1 MYIKIRVI
9 PSSKREVI
17 NKIDEENYEIKVKQE
32 PKNNAVNKRL
42 IEIMRDEYKQAKI
55 IRIISGHRSPSK
67 IISIDV

>member
-17 NKIDEENYEIKVKQE
+17 NRIDEENYEIKVKQE

-42 IEIMRDEYKQAKI
+42 IEIMRDIYKQAKI
-55 IRIISGHRSPSK
+55 VRIISGHRSPSK

>member
-1 MYIKIRVI
+1 MYIKIKVI
-9 PSSKREVI
+9 PSSRKEVI
-17 NKIDEENYEIKVKQE
+17 DKIDEENYEIKVKQE

-42 IEIMRDEYKQAKI
+42 VEIMRDIYKNAKI

>member
-1 MYIKIRVI
+1 MYIKIKVI

-17 NKIDEENYEIKVKQE
+17 DKIDEENYEIKVKQE

-42 IEIMRDEYKQAKI
+42 IEIMRDIYKNAKI

>member
-17 NKIDEENYEIKVKQE
+17 NRIDEENYEIKVKQE

-42 IEIMRDEYKQAKI
+42 IEIMRDIYKQAKI

>member
-1 MYIKIRVI
+1 MYIKIKVI

-17 NKIDEENYEIKVKQE
+17 DKIDEENYEIKVKQE

-42 IEIMRDEYKQAKI
+42 VEIMRDKYKNAKI

>member
-1 MYIKIRVI
+1 MYIKIKVI

-17 NKIDEENYEIKVKQE
+17 DKIDEENYEIKVKQE

-42 IEIMRDEYKQAKI
+42 VEIMRDIYKNAKI

>member
-42 IEIMRDEYKQAKI
+42 IEIMRDVYKQAKI

>member
-1 MYIKIRVI
+1 MYIRIKVI
-9 PSSKREVI
+9 PSSRREVI
-17 NKIDEENYEIKVKQE
+17 DKIDEENYEIKVKQE

-42 IEIMRDEYKQAKI
+42 IEIMRDIYKNAKI